1 MFSGSGESIVVDD
14 DVIEGLENKLDKLK
28 QLHRLFEFGFG
39 TNGEP
44 SLISIQFVLS
54 TVYLFKEGCLS
65 ILKLFIN

>member
-1 MFSGSGESIVVDD
+1 MFSVSGESIVVDD

-54 TVYLFKEGCLS
+54 TVFFCL
-65 ILKLFIN
+65 KKGVYQY